1 MKNVWKRIVVA
12 TGDPQARSSRAL
24 RKGAEIARRSSA
36 RLYLFHAYAPPAG
49 LYNTFDTR
57 TVDRIVGETVARQRK
72 GLERL
77 ARPLRRRGI
86 DVHTDLVWD
95 FPPHEAVVRFAV
107 KQKADL
113 VVAYSRRHGRLARW
127 FLTNT
132 DWELIRQCPC
142 PLWFVKSPTLRPK
155 IRVLAAVD
163 PFHARAKPARLDD
176 RILQSAR
183 QVARLLGGKAAAC
196 HAYTPPASYLILGDA
211 LGQVPVQVPG
221 LPDQVRR
228 YTATVRKALN
238 RLAQRYGIPAAAR
251 FIETGDPATVL
262 PRLTRRLSSDLLV
275 MGAVS
280 RTGLKRLL
288 IGGTAE
294 RVIDE
299 VSCDVLIVKP
309 DSLRAMV
316 PRRARMHPLPIP

>member
-1 MKNVWKRIVVA
+1 MKNAWKRIVVA
-12 TGDPQARSSRAL
+12 IADPQARSSRAL
-24 RKGAEIARRSSA
+24 RKGAEIARRSGA

-57 TVDRIVGETVARQRK
+57 TVERIVREAVASHSK

-77 ARPLRRRGI
+77 ARRLRQRGI

-95 FPPHEAVVRFAV
+95 LPPHEAVVRFAV

-113 VVAYSRRHGRLARW
+113 VVADSRRHGRLARW

-132 DWELIRQCPC
+132 DWELIRHCPC
-142 PLWFVKSPTLRPK
+142 PLWFAKSQALRPK

-176 RILQSAR
+176 RILLTAR
-183 QVARLLGGKAAAC
+183 QAARLLGGKVAVC
-196 HAYTPPASYLILGDA
+196 HAYVPPGSYVMGDVLGP
-211 LGQVPVQVPG
+211 VPVQMPG
-221 LPDQVRR
+221 LLDQVRR
-228 YTATVRKALN
+228 YTETVRAATN

-251 FIETGDPATVL
+251 FVETGDPATVL

-288 IGGTAE
+288 IGSTAE

-309 DSLRAMV
+309 DSFRAAV
-316 PRRARMHPLPIP
+316 PRRARMLPLPIP

>member
-1 MKNVWKRIVVA
+1 MKNAWKRIVVA
-12 TGDPQARSSRAL
+12 IRDPQARSSRAL
-24 RKGAEIARRSSA
+24 RKGAEIARRSGA
-36 RLYLFHAYAPPAG
+36 RLYLFHAYGPPAG

-57 TVDRIVGETVARQRK
+57 TVERIVREAVASQSK

-77 ARPLRRRGI
+77 ARALRRRGI
-86 DVHTDLVWD
+86 DVQTDLVWD
-95 FPPHEAVVRFAV
+95 LPPHEAVVRFAV
-107 KQKADL
+107 RQKADL
-113 VVAYSRRHGRLARW
+113 VVADSRRHGRLARW

-132 DWELIRQCPC
+132 DWELIRHCPC

-155 IRVLAAVD
+155 IQVLAAVD
-163 PFHARAKPARLDD
+163 PFHARAKPAGLDD

-196 HAYTPPASYLILGDA
+196 HAYAPPTPYLILGDP
-211 LGQVPVQVPG
+211 LGQVPVQMPG

-251 FIETGDPATVL
+251 FVETGDPATVL

-288 IGGTAE
+288 IGNTAE

-299 VSCDVLIVKP
+299 ISCDVLIVKP
-309 DSLRAMV
+309 DSFRAMV
-316 PRRARMHPLPIP
+316 PRTARMQPLPIS

>member
-1 MKNVWKRIVVA
+1 MKNAWKRIVVPI
-12 TGDPQARSSRAL
+12 GDPGARSSWAL
-24 RKGAEIARRSSA
+24 RKGAEIARRSGA
-36 RLYLFHAYAPPAG
+36 RLYIFHAFTPMAE
-49 LYNTFDTR
+49 LYGTFDPK
-57 TVDRIVGETVARQRK
+57 TVELIVGETVARQRK

-95 FPPHEAVVRFAV
+95 LPPHEAVVRFAV

-113 VVAYSRRHGRLARW
+113 VMADSRRHGRLARW

-132 DWELIRQCPC
+132 DWELIRHCPC

-155 IRVLAAVD
+155 IQVLAAVD

-176 RILQSAR
+176 RILQTAR
-183 QVARLLGGKAAAC
+183 QAARLLGGKAAAC
-196 HAYTPPASYLILGDA
+196 HAYAPPTPYLILGDP
-211 LGQVPVQVPG
+211 LGQVPVQTSG

-238 RLAQRYGIPAAAR
+238 RLAQRHGIPAAAR
-251 FIETGDPATVL
+251 FLETGDPATVL

-280 RTGLKRLL
+280 RTGLRRLL

-309 DSLRAMV
+309 DSFRAAV
-316 PRRARMHPLPIP
+316 PRRARMLPLPIP